1 MPMREIKFPA
11 PVLRR
16 AKPIKVLL
24 MDVDGTMTPGY
35 VCLQTF
41 PDGSVAEMKMFHAHD
56 GAGIKL
62 ASIMGIRTG
71 LITGRDSP
79 ATARRARESS
89 MEFVIQGQPKKLE
102 SYKAIL
108 TRAGVTDEEV
118 AYVGDD
124 LPDLPILQ
132 RVGLGV
138 AVANAVVEVKRAAH
152 YVTVAKGGEGRDPRS
167 RRTDSESAGPLEE
180 SYSASTRLSRQR
192 VPRHATV
199 VNADRSKDQLLSSTP
214 SAVPCASDRKY
225 PKPIGR
231 VRALVRLGLQPHRDF
246 PPLHPQHSGAYP
258 QIRRRVGRIG
268 HGFLQGNKFV
278 SALFQLGQKRIET
291 FRVQLHCRESAKL
304 GEFAG

>member
-1 MPMREIKFPA
+1 MAIREIKFPSKA
-11 PVLRR
+11 LRL

-62 ASIMGIRTG
+62 AGIMGIRTG

-79 ATARRARESS
+79 ATTRRAREAD

-102 SYKAIL
+102 SYKAVL
-108 TRAGVTDEEV
+108 TRAGVTDDEV

-138 AVANAVVEVKRAAH
+138 AVANAVVEVRRAAH
-152 YVTVAKGGEGRDPRS
+152 YVTVARGGEGAVREVVELILKAQGRWKK
-167 RRTDSESAGPLEE
+167 AIPL
-180 SYSASTRLSRQR
+180 AI
-192 VPRHATV
+192 A
-199 VNADRSKDQLLSSTP
+199 
-214 SAVPCASDRKY
+214 
-225 PKPIGR
+225 
-231 VRALVRLGLQPHRDF
+231 
-246 PPLHPQHSGAYP
+246 
-258 QIRRRVGRIG
+258 
-268 HGFLQGNKFV
+268 
-278 SALFQLGQKRIET
+278 
-291 FRVQLHCRESAKL
+291 
-304 GEFAG
+304 